1 MCGFKDIFF
10 FFYLKM
16 LGLYFLIWEYYE
28 KIIYMYVG

>member
-1 MCGFKDIFF
+1 MCGFKDFF
-10 FFYLKM
+10 FLILKM